1 MVNTTARAW
10 GSPSRYIQGP
20 GELMRLAMHTKKY
33 GKKIFAVID
42 EYFFE
47 DYGSKLESMYE
58 KEPNYIV
65 FAIIQRLQ
73 RSVLMRRL

>member
-20 GELMRLAMHTKKY
+20 GELMRLAMHTNKY
-33 GKKIFAVID
+33 GKKIYAVID

-47 DYGSKLESMYE
+47 DYGSKVEYW
-58 KEPNYIV
+58 
-65 FAIIQRLQ
+65 
-73 RSVLMRRL
+73 

>member
-42 EYFFE
+42 EYFLRIME
-47 DYGSKLESMYE
+47 V
-58 KEPNYIV
+58 N
-65 FAIIQRLQ
+65 
-73 RSVLMRRL
+73 

>member
-20 GELMRLAMHTKKY
+20 GELMRLTMHTKKY

-47 DYGSKLESMYE
+47 DYGS
-58 KEPNYIV
+58 NRIHV
-65 FAIIQRLQ
+65 
-73 RSVLMRRL
+73 